1 MTVTVLAPSMRLKSW
16 LNNGQPNAGGSIATY
31 AAGSSTPIATYTDNT
46 GGTPNLNPILL
57 NNRGEASCW
66 LLPNVAYK
74 FIEFDSNGNQID
86 STDQVVNSQLITLFA
101 GVDTG
106 SSVAYILTF
115 ASPFASYAAMAGN
128 PIYWV
133 PANNNSVSNPTMN
146 VNGLGVQQI
155 YNSNGSVLGVNQ
167 IVAGQITEIIYQT
180 NIGGTSNSG
189 FVFIPTGNFTGTS
202 IGTFGVEFPIPSAT
216 TTDLGTAP
224 AHNVLITGTTT
235 ITGFG
240 SSANVAAPIYVI
252 RFAAGLTLTNSAN
265 LILPGAGNIMTSAG
279 DAAIAEYLGAGV
291 WKILIYQFTSGN
303 QTTKIKPS
311 DTVRSNT
318 AVLAAD
324 PDLQSSVLAIGRYAF
339 EVYLIFDSVTAADGF
354 QWTNDGT
361 AVDSRGIAPATA
373 YGYVNGAAYGPK
385 IETPYGTTI
394 TYGTVGT
401 GANSNAVM
409 YKGSL
414 LVGTAGTF
422 GISWAQASATAAN
435 TTLRA
440 GSYMTLSLVN
450 TGASNSGVTRI
461 YTSGTATETVPA
473 GYNTLTIEAWGGT
486 GGGGGS
492 YYNGGTGQS
501 GGGGGGGS
509 GAYSRTTVSVTGLAG
524 DTLNYSVGAA
534 GSAGGA
540 VGGTGGNG
548 SASTVTS
555 GTLSITSMSAAGGT
569 GGTGAL
575 APIGGSGGPGG
586 TPATGGTVINLN
598 GNSGAAGNST
608 NAGAGGA
615 PISGINTGGFA
626 GGKGGY
632 SASANAAGAVGNTGV
647 ICFTYTV

>member
-1 MTVTVLAPSMRLKSW
+1 MANALCPYLKQQFFSNSGAPL
-16 LNNGQPNAGGSIATY
+16 NAGTVWTYQAGTVMPVATY
-31 AAGSSTPIATYTDNT
+31 DQNGATNT
-46 GGTPNLNPILL
+46 NPIVLDS
-57 NNRGEASCW
+57 RGQCDIW
-66 LLPNVAYK
+66 IVPNIAYK
-74 FIEFDSNGNQID
+74 FLVADANGTPIETID
-86 STDQVVNSQLITLFA
+86 NVIQAQLITLFA

-128 PIYWV
+128 PLYFI

-202 IGTFGVEFPIPSAT
+202 IGTFGVEFPIASAT

-224 AHNVLITGTTT
+224 AHNLIITGTTT

-252 RFAAGLTLTNSAN
+252 RFAAGLTLTNSAS

-291 WKILIYQFTSGN
+291 WKVLIYQFTSGN

-339 EVYLIFDSVTAADGF
+339 EVYLIFDSVTAGDGF

-361 AVDSRGIAPATA
+361 AVDSRGVAPATA

-450 TGASNSGVTRI
+450 TGASNSGVTRT
-461 YTSGTATETVPA
+461 YTSGTGVETIPA
-473 GYNTLTIEAWGGT
+473 GFNTLTIEDWGAT
-486 GGGGGS
+486 AGGGGS
-492 YYNGGTGQS
+492 YYNGGSGQS
-501 GGGGGGGS
+501 GGGGSGS
-509 GAYSRTTVSVTGLAG
+509 SASYCRTVVSVTGLAG

-534 GSAGGA
+534 G
-540 VGGTGGNG
+540 VGGGPVGGDGTDG

-555 GTLSITSMSAAGGT
+555 GTLAITTMNAPGGIH
-569 GGTGAL
+569 GKGAI
-575 APIGGSGGPGG
+575 APIGGSGGAP
-586 TPATGGTVINLN
+586 PAIATGGTAVNSA
-598 GNSGAAGNST
+598 GNAGNAGNSL
-608 NAGAGGA
+608 NGGAPAA
-615 PISGINTGGFA
+615 PISGINAGGTPS
-626 GGKGGY
+626 GKGGY
-632 SASANAAGAVGNTGV
+632 SASGNQAGANGNTGV